1 MCVTGQPF
9 QHNLFESHSLLRA
22 SSINNASPELAFS
35 KSAFGQALLD
45 VLAHGSPSNQTIA
58 NFLLRNQVRVTA
70 LGIEDLAAGCQ
81 VSTATVSRFARE
93 MGFANYAGLRNEVA
107 SILQNILQPVEKLR
121 TAIERRSAT
130 TSPADGSLEYA
141 MANLE
146 ATRRGLESGVV
157 NAVVAQL
164 TRAKTVYVM
173 GFGLSAHLAGMLAL
187 HLQPFCR
194 HVVEVAGYGGS
205 EVAAGH
211 LANIDKSDVL
221 VVLSFPRYAN
231 DAIRL
236 ARFAHDHGSCVVT
249 ITDSTASPLAA
260 VGNYLLLAPSTHPT
274 LPSSGTA
281 ALAVI
286 EALVSSLMTSNK
298 KNLDKAA
305 RLTAAL
311 SSYLH
316 DAGGGA
322 RTTSVSPAAATRK
335 SGKK

>member
-1 MCVTGQPF
+1 MT
-9 QHNLFESHSLLRA
+9 RA
-22 SSINNASPELAFS
+22 TSIDNASPELAFS
-35 KSAFGQALLD
+35 KSGFGQALLE
-45 VLAHGSPSNQTIA
+45 VLVNGSPSYQTIA
-58 NFLLRNQVRVTA
+58 NFLLRNQIRVTA

-93 MGFANYAGLRNEVA
+93 MGFVNYAGLRNEVA

-121 TAIERRSAT
+121 TAIERRAGA

-141 MANLE
+141 MANIE
-146 ATRRGLESGVV
+146 SARRGLETAVLADVV
-157 NAVVAQL
+157 THL

-173 GFGLSAHLAGMLAL
+173 GFGLSAHLAGILAL

-211 LANIDKSDVL
+211 LANIDQADVL

-236 ARFAHDHGSCVVT
+236 ARFAHDHGACVVT

-305 RLTAAL
+305 KLTAAL
-311 SSYLH
+311 AAYLH
-316 DAGGGA
+316 DGNASGK
-322 RTTSVSPAAATRK
+322 ATVTASQGRK
-335 SGKK
+335 SAKK